1 METAKD
7 WDDLPAVLTI
17 EETAHF
23 LRRGYRCILQ
33 LCHQRGFPAMR
44 LGRRWLINRD
54 GLRRWIWAT
63 DRAER
68 AEIKTPAAT
77 GAAEERQRQVFYMA
91 IISENRLQ
99 EKQLKRLMGEDYYTK
114 PALRLILSGL
124 GGVQAVEDM
133 DGGRSV
139 EWGDLKTERE
149 RKIAMVYFWQGVE
162 QAERWREDGIL

>member
-1 METAKD
+1 
-7 WDDLPAVLTI
+7 
-17 EETAHF
+17 
-23 LRRGYRCILQ
+23 
-33 LCHQRGFPAMR
+33 
-44 LGRRWLINRD
+44 
-54 GLRRWIWAT
+54 
-63 DRAER
+63 
-68 AEIKTPAAT
+68 
-77 GAAEERQRQVFYMA
+77 MA